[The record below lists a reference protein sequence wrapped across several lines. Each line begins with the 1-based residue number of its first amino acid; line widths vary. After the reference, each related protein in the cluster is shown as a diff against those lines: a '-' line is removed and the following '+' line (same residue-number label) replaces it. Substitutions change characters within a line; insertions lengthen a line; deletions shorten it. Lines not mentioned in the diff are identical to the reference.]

1 MGVSLLVIHL
11 LMDFPPYKVTKVIKV
26 RKPNRPSSSLWLID
40 SDTMTIFKQTNT
52 FRWTCQILL
61 IYTVNSPKKPT
72 VNKNVD
78 QSRSSKCTWSS
89 QSESRIK
96 RRKSVSNTLAH
107 LIITLDLTNI
117 KWGSMVSADLARWAL
132 YPKIEAFRLSHSFF
146 RLCPWADLWC
156 KQIFKDFPSVKSTK
170 SEDLRP
176 KLF

>member
-96 RRKSVSNTLAH
+96 RRKSVSNTLVH
-107 LIITLDLTNI
+107 FLIALDLTNI

-132 YPKIEAFRLSHSFF
+132 YPKIEGFNLYRSFF
-146 RLCPWADLWC
+146 RLCPWPDLWC
-156 KQIFKDFPSVKSTK
+156 KQIF
-170 SEDLRP
+170 
-176 KLF
+176 